1 MTHGLQCRRRREDGT
16 DIGKRKTRLKTEGLG
31 PVMLRCIR
39 LPCAKRGLTVG
50 CGDKAF
56 GVLAFMATDRGGFC
70 CPMWC
75 DIDPDIGR
83 KARAAHRVHLQ
94 KWH

>member
-1 MTHGLQCRRRREDGT
+1 MADGLQGRCSWQKRA
-16 DIGKRKTRLKTEGLG
+16 DIGKGETRLKTKSLG
-31 PVMLRCIR
+31 AAVPWRVC

-50 CGDKAF
+50 CDDKAF

-70 CPMWC
+70 CPMLC

-83 KARAAHRVHLQ
+83 EARAAHRVHLQ
-94 KWH
+94 KWY

>member
-1 MTHGLQCRRRREDGT
+1 MTHGLQRRRRREDGT
-16 DIGKRKTRLKTEGLG
+16 DIGKGETRLKAKSLG
-31 PVMLRCIR
+31 TAVLGRVC
-39 LPCAKRGLTVG
+39 LTCAKRGLTVG
-50 CGDKAF
+50 CDDKAF

-75 DIDPDIGR
+75 DIDTDIGR

-94 KWH
+94 KWY